1 MNALDIALLIVLAL
15 VCVLATLSTVFQL
28 PGTWMVV
35 AAAAGYGAYYH
46 WQIFTGWTLAA
57 LIAVALAAEVAELVT
72 GIWFTRR
79 SGGSRRASWWGLIG
93 GILGA
98 FVFSI
103 PVPIIGTVIGAA
115 LGCFAGALAAELSQ
129 ERQALHAAHVGVMA
143 ALGRTLGT
151 ILKLG
156 ATIILAATTVILAI
170 LGQV

>member
-1 MNALDIALLIVLAL
+1 MAVLDIALLAALAL
-15 VCVLATLSTVFQL
+15 LCALAALSTVFQL

-35 AAAAGYGAYYH
+35 AAAAAYGGYYH
-46 WQIFTGWTLAA
+46 WQIITGWTLTA

-79 SGGSRRASWWGLIG
+79 SGGSRRAAWWGLVG

-98 FVFSI
+98 FILSI
-103 PVPIIGTVIGAA
+103 PVPIIGTIIGAA
-115 LGCFAGALAAELSQ
+115 AGCFAGALAAELSQ
-129 ERQALHAAHVGVMA
+129 DRHALHAAQVGIMA

-151 ILKLG
+151 VLKL
-156 ATIILAATTVILAI
+156 AASIILAATTVTLAI